1 MCQSCPAGAACDGN
15 SDCSTNVC
23 DGGVC
28 QALAS
33 CSDGV
38 RNGGEG
44 DVDCG
49 GSCAAKCTVG
59 KTCAKGSDCA
69 SSSCAAGVCAAPSCS
84 DGILNGAEVRAL
96 GRGCAAVRVREL
108 SAGVQKTDLNVVLV
122 VRRVDA

>member
-1 MCQSCPAGAACDGN
+1 M
-15 SDCSTNVC
+15 C